1 AFLDSVIHHVGRVP
15 PSNWTLDAYG
25 EDFPA
30 TLALRYADDPEVA
43 EIAAIELALD
53 RAFVGPDS
61 PVIGVDHLAGC
72 DWDRAVLRITPTLE
86 LIEGTTNA
94 FELWELLSAGAMPPA
109 AARFDTPRAMFIWR
123 QEGISRIRIA
133 DPIEAQA
140 LRRVRAGLPFGDLC
154 AHAAEA
160 FGPDEGIRRT
170 GGWLGRWIADGLEH
184 HMTLAQPRYRAPLL
198 AAAVALTACSAA
210 GTSTAP
216 TRTAD
221 ANPALV
227 VELYQSQGCSSC
239 PPAIANVNA
248 IADRPDVLALTFA
261 VTYWDRLGW
270 KDT

>member
-1 AFLDSVIHHVGRVP
+1 MTLAAAQRAMRDWLTAGEAAGFDRAAAPGLAVYRNNHRAALVACLEAGFPQTRAWVGDSAFLDSVIHHVGRVP

-170 GGWLGRWIADGLEH
+170 GGWLGRWIADGL
-184 HMTLAQPRYRAPLL
+184 
-198 AAAVALTACSAA
+198 VC
-210 GTSTAP
+210 
-216 TRTAD
+216 
-221 ANPALV
+221 
-227 VELYQSQGCSSC
+227 
-239 PPAIANVNA
+239 AIDD
-248 IADRPDVLALTFA
+248 DRSIT
-261 VTYWDRLGW
+261 
-270 KDT
+270 